1 MTLES
6 VLAAFAVITVVL
18 SKEVLLE
25 RMLPEFGLLLLDGVK
40 LTAASKV
47 ATWELIEGGA
57 RVEPEPILL
66 ATPI

>member
-1 MTLES
+1 MELELL
-6 VLAAFAVITVVL
+6 LAAFAVIAVAL

-25 RMLPEFGLLLLDGVK
+25 RILLDGVK
-40 LTAASKV
+40 LTAANNV

-57 RVEPEPILL
+57 KVEPEPMLL